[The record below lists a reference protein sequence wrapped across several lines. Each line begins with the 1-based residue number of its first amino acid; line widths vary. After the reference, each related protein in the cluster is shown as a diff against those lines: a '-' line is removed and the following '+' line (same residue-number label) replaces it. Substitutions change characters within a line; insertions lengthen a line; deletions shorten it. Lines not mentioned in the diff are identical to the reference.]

1 MRTYLCFGLALS
13 LLAQQPQAPDPV
25 FRSSSNLVLVT
36 VFARDKQGK
45 ALAGLKKEDF
55 TLLENGKPQTISV
68 FDFQNIEAAVAAP
81 PEQALVNRP
90 EPTTATP
97 AGAELQGS
105 QRFRDRRL
113 LVLYFD
119 WSSLPPADQVRA
131 KDAAEKFIREQ
142 MSPADLVSIVSFSSK
157 LKVDQDFTADKDLLL
172 ETIHKF
178 QAGVMSELAASSDA
192 ADADT
197 SDDAAFAADETEFN
211 IFNTDRKLG
220 ALEDTA
226 RRLGALPEK
235 KALIYFS
242 SGVSRTGAQNESQL
256 RGTINAAVRANVS
269 FYPVDV
275 RGLTA
280 EPPGGGAASGGA
292 RGTGIFSGQTQTRQ
306 RDSAMQTQN
315 TLTALASDTGGKAL
329 LDDND
334 ITSGIRQAQKDLQS
348 YYVLGYY
355 SNDARRDGQFRRV
368 DVKLAAAAQAR
379 LGGKLDFRNGY
390 YAEKDFKAFN
400 SFDKERQ
407 LEDALMLGDPVTD
420 LRLALE
426 INWFRFAKDRYFV
439 PIAVKIPGSA
449 IPLAKKGAAETTQFD
464 FIGQVRNPR
473 GSVLATVRDS
483 IKIQLRDQK
492 AGRLAAASL
501 IYDTGFTLAPG
512 DYKIRMLV
520 RENQTGRMGTFE
532 SAFTIPDLGAIKDS
546 PRLSSVVWSS
556 QQIPIAEAVGV
567 ANKKLMKK
575 QNEHP
580 LVRDKQK
587 MLPSVTHVFH
597 PGQKLSVFAELY
609 DPAKTEESGQ
619 SSVSA
624 VVGLYKDRKLV
635 RQSQPVRVAQVQPG
649 RAATPILVEM
659 LLQGLAAGEYSGQL
673 TVIDEVG
680 HKFAATRTPLVVV
693 AN

>member
-1 MRTYLCFGLALS
+1 MRAFLCFALAIS

-25 FRSSSNLVLVT
+25 FRASSNLVLVT

-45 ALAGLKKEDF
+45 PLTGLKKEDF
-55 TLLENGKPQTISV
+55 TLLENGRPQTISA
-68 FDFQNIEAAVAAP
+68 FDFQNIEGAAAAP
-81 PEQALVNRP
+81 PVQALVNRP
-90 EPTTATP
+90 EPTATTP
-97 AGAELQGS
+97 AAAELQGS

-142 MSPADLVSIVSFSSK
+142 MTPADLVSIVSFSSK

-172 ETIHKF
+172 ELIQKF
-178 QAGVMSELAASSDA
+178 QSGVMSELAANSDA
-192 ADADT
+192 GADT

-226 RRLGALPEK
+226 RRLAALPEK

-256 RGTINAAVRANVS
+256 RATINAAVRANVS

-292 RGTGIFSGQTQTRQ
+292 RGTGLFSGQTQTRQ
-306 RDSAMQTQN
+306 RDSAMQTQD
-315 TLTALASDTGGKAL
+315 TLTALAADTGGKAL

-334 ITSGIRQAQKDLQS
+334 ITSGIRQAQRDLQS
-348 YYVLGYY
+348 YYVIGYY
-355 SNDARRDGQFRRV
+355 SNDSRRDGQFRRV
-368 DVKLAAAAQAR
+368 DVKLAAAVQAR

-492 AGRLAAASL
+492 AGRLASTSL
-501 IYDTGFTLAPG
+501 VYDTGFTLAPG

-532 SAFTIPDLGAIKDS
+532 SAFTIPDLNANKDS

-567 ANKKLMKK
+567 ADKKLMKK

-597 PGQKLSVFAELY
+597 PGQKISVFAELY
-609 DPAKTEESGQ
+609 DPSKAEESGQ

-624 VVGLYKDRKLV
+624 VVGLYKDRQLLM
-635 RQSQPVRVAQVQPG
+635 QSQPVRVGQVQPG

-680 HKFAATRTPLVVV
+680 RRFAAKRAPLVIV